1 MTADTKPT
9 KKKAAD
15 EVTDRLRRAILSGD
29 FEVGTHLP
37 GERELSERLGISRL
51 TLRSAI
57 ARLRAEGLVRPEHGA
72 GTRVLDY
79 RESGGVDLIGYLAQH
94 SLEGGQVPLAL
105 LHDLLE
111 VRRMVA
117 VEMLGL
123 VTERAEPLEL
133 AEMRRH
139 LVEQT
144 ALVDDADAFV
154 RADLLFARLL
164 VRSSKNLALELLF
177 NTIQRI
183 VNEHRGFE
191 AAFLVNTQGTLRAY
205 DRLLDLVEKRDPRR
219 VRKMTRRLLTQLDR
233 VTLDRLAALT
243 GLTHPLDPEHPK
255 PPTTQTQEKAQ

>member
-1 MTADTKPT
+1 MTTETKIP

-15 EVTDRLRRAILSGD
+15 GATEMLRRAILAGD
-29 FEVGTHLP
+29 FEVGSHLP
-37 GERELSERLGISRL
+37 GERELSERLGVSRL

-57 ARLRAEGLVRPEHGA
+57 ARLRTEGLLRPEHGA

-79 RESGGVDLIGYLAQH
+79 RESAGVDLIGYLAQQ

-111 VRRMVA
+111 LRRMVA

-123 VTERAEPLEL
+123 VTSRADPEEL
-133 AEMRRH
+133 AAMRAH
-139 LVEQT
+139 LVEQAT
-144 ALVDDADAFV
+144 LVEDASAFV
-154 RADLLFARLL
+154 QADLLFARLL

-233 VTLDRLAALT
+233 VTLDRLAALA
-243 GLTHPLDPEHPK
+243 GLTPITN
-255 PPTTQTQEKAQ
+255 PTTPAPGEEK